1 MTDCQYYPIVYAVWR
16 LDTGIM
22 LDSGVLFDT
31 IL

>member
-1 MTDCQYYPIVYAVWR
+1 MPACQHYPTIYTVWL